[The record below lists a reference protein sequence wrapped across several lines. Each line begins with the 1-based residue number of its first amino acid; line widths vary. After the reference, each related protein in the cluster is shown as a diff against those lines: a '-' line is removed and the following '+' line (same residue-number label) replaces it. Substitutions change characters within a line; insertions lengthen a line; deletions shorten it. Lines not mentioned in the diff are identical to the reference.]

1 MIYVLSG
8 LLAGLYAAM
17 VIGFWRDV
25 RRFGKWKETIGR
37 EVHMFA
43 MDGVSIYAALMVAY
57 FAANDW
63 YGFTLPLFSQGQ
75 LMSWQATLLA
85 VACAVT
91 SLSIGYFNGRERFLT
106 PTYAGRREATLR
118 FLASRQ
124 TIEAAELAYALE
136 VMQKYQEHP
145 AARRAAAELSRVIDA
160 EAREVRK

>member
-63 YGFTLPLFSQGQ
+63 YGCPLPLFSKGQ
-75 LMSWQATLLA
+75 LMSWQAMLLA

-124 TIEAAELAYALE
+124 IIEAAEVAHALK
-136 VMQKYQEHP
+136 VMQQHEARQ
-145 AARRAAAELSRVIDA
+145 AAGRTIEA
-160 EAREVRK
+160 EAREVGK

>member
-63 YGFTLPLFSQGQ
+63 HGFTLPLFSQGQ
-75 LMSWQATLLA
+75 LMSWQATL
-85 VACAVT
+85 
-91 SLSIGYFNGRERFLT
+91 
-106 PTYAGRREATLR
+106 
-118 FLASRQ
+118 
-124 TIEAAELAYALE
+124 
-136 VMQKYQEHP
+136 
-145 AARRAAAELSRVIDA
+145 
-160 EAREVRK
+160 

>member
-1 MIYVLSG
+1 MIYVFSG

-25 RRFGKWKETIGR
+25 RRFGKWKETTGR

-63 YGFTLPLFSQGQ
+63 YGFTLPLFSQGK

-124 TIEAAELAYALE
+124 IIEAAEVAHALK
-136 VMQKYQEHP
+136 VMQQHEARH
-145 AARRAAAELSRVIDA
+145 AAGRTIEA
-160 EAREVRK
+160 EAREVGK

>member
-25 RRFGKWKETIGR
+25 RRFGKWKEAIGR

-106 PTYAGRREATLR
+106 PTYAGPREATLR

-124 TIEAAELAYALE
+124 IIEAAEVAHALK
-136 VMQKYQEHP
+136 VMQQHE
-145 AARRAAAELSRVIDA
+145 ARQSAGRTIEA
-160 EAREVRK
+160 EAREVGK

>member
-8 LLAGLYAAM
+8 LLAGLYVAM

-25 RRFGKWKETIGR
+25 RRFGKWKATIGR

-43 MDGVSIYAALMVAY
+43 MDGLSIYAALMVAY

-63 YGFTLPLFSQGQ
+63 YGFTLPLFSEGQ

-91 SLSIGYFNGRERFLT
+91 SLSIGYFNGRERFVT

-124 TIEAAELAYALE
+124 IIDAAEVAHALD
-136 VMQKYQEHP
+136 VMQQYQEHP
-145 AARRAAAELSRVIDA
+145 ATRRAAAELTRVIDA

>member
-8 LLAGLYAAM
+8 LLTGLYAAM

-25 RRFGKWKETIGR
+25 RRFGNWKETIGR

-57 FAANDW
+57 FAVNDW

-91 SLSIGYFNGRERFLT
+91 SLSIGYFNGRERFLA

-124 TIEAAELAYALE
+124 IIEAAEVAHALK
-136 VMQKYQEHP
+136 VMQQHEARQ
-145 AARRAAAELSRVIDA
+145 AAGRTIEA
-160 EAREVRK
+160 EAREVGK

>member
-17 VIGFWRDV
+17 VIGFWCDV

-63 YGFTLPLFSQGQ
+63 HGFTLPLFSQGQ

-118 FLASRQ
+118 FLATRQ
-124 TIEAAELAYALE
+124 IIEAAEVAHALK
-136 VMQKYQEHP
+136 VMQQHEARQ
-145 AARRAAAELSRVIDA
+145 AADRTIEA
-160 EAREVRK
+160 EAREVGK

>member
-85 VACAVT
+85 VACAAT

-124 TIEAAELAYALE
+124 IIEAAEVVHALK
-136 VMQKYQEHP
+136 VMQQHEARQ
-145 AARRAAAELSRVIDA
+145 AAGRTIEA
-160 EAREVRK
+160 EAREVGK